1 LGVGGQGL
9 AFDAPAL
16 GERDLEV
23 LDVVAAD
30 LSHGAHV
37 GAVEQPT
44 GQEPQGVVG

>member
-1 LGVGGQGL
+1 
-9 AFDAPAL
+9 L

-30 LSHGAHV
+30 LSHGPHV